1 MNHFQRMQNR
11 SAIGLGTFIALVG
24 FAAPQVS
31 HAADDE
37 LHEVSWGQPAPDS
50 DSVQSFILYISPER
64 GAVELAR
71 QVNVG
76 VPAGQAL
83 GGMLLYAPIVASGEK
98 EFIAVSA
105 LGKNG
110 LMSPLSAWGQVQPT
124 QPVQLER

>member
-1 MNHFQRMQNR
+1 MRNR
-11 SAIGLGTFIALVG
+11 SAIGLGAFMAIVG
-24 FAAPQVS
+24 LAAPQVS
-31 HAADDE
+31 HAAADDE

-50 DSVQSFILYISPER
+50 VQSFILYISPER
-64 GAVELAR
+64 RAVELAR

-83 GGMLLYAPIVASGEK
+83 GGMLLEVAIVASGEE

-124 QPVQLER
+124 QPGQPTVVER